1 MKRCFALLLV
11 ACMLCAVLC
20 ACAPKENI
28 TPEEAVEVV
37 MKDLDKLA
45 DKAESPH
52 VHEGTYNNQPCY
64 NIYVT
69 VNGVSLT
76 YVISMRGKILHS
88 GPGQSH
94 SH

>member
-1 MKRCFALLLV
+1 MAV
-11 ACMLCAVLC
+11 CMLCAVLC
-20 ACAPKENI
+20 ACSAKEDI

-37 MKDLDKLA
+37 MKDLGQLA
-45 DKAESPH
+45 DKASSPH

-76 YVISMRGKILHS
+76 YVISMRGRILYS
-88 GPGQSH
+88 GAGEAH